1 MRAIVSVFVLVVFS
15 GSVQAQPGAVPPAG
29 PAGPTVAPD
38 PGPPPMGPPA
48 EPYPGQMQPYPEPYP
63 GQPPYPYPPAYP
75 GQPPYPYPPVQ
86 LTPEEHQLLAEG
98 EISLGQH
105 AGGVVANWLFGFGI
119 GQAIQGRWSDTGWI
133 FTLGEAAGITLIVAG
148 ALRTCFLC
156 GSDEGDDGVALLIG
170 GVIGYAAFHIW
181 SIVDAAAGP
190 AGHNRKVRELRS
202 RVGLPM
208 HASQRILPYAAR
220 ARDGGGTVGLTL
232 RF

>member
-15 GSVQAQPGAVPPAG
+15 GAVQAQPGQVPPSG
-29 PAGPTVAPD
+29 PADPTVAPD
-38 PGPPPMGPPA
+38 PGPPPMGPPT
-48 EPYPGQMQPYPEPYP
+48 EPYPGQAQPYPPPYP
-63 GQPPYPYPPAYP
+63 GQPYPGQAPYPYPPI
-75 GQPPYPYPPVQ
+75 Q

-98 EISLGQH
+98 EISPGQH

-133 FTLGEAAGITLIVAG
+133 FTLGEAAGITLIIAG
-148 ALRTCFLC
+148 AARTCFLC
-156 GSDEGDDGVALLIG
+156 ESHEAEDGAALMIG
-170 GVIGYAAFHIW
+170 GVISYLAFRVW

-190 AGHNRKVRELRS
+190 ASHNRKVRALKQ

-208 HASQRILPYAAR
+208 HASQRVLPYVAPAR
-220 ARDGGGTVGLTL
+220 GGDGGGTAGLTL